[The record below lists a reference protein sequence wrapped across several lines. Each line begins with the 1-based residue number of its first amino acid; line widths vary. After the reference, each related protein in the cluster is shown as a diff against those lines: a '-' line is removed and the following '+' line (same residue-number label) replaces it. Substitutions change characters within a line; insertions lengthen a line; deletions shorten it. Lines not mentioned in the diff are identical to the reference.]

1 MTVIRE
7 SGDSVEGERIVCFFG
22 KMTPM
27 QVVKNSSAHRAGRVV
42 LIGSPGRAVIEKPLR
57 YMKER

>member
-7 SGDSVEGERIVCFFG
+7 SGDCIEGERIVCFFR

-27 QVVKNSSAHRAGRVV
+27 QVLKGSSAQRAGRVV
-42 LIGSPGRAVIEKPLR
+42 LIGSPCHVFVEKPLR
-57 YMKER
+57 YMKE